1 MCGIFGVA
9 STQLADGNYTAYTNM
24 LAHRGP
30 DAYGVYQNDEV
41 FLGHRRLS
49 IIDLEGGVQPFFNE
63 SKSLA
68 LIYNG
73 EIYNYKEI
81 RQSLILKGYRFTSN
95 SDTETILVAYEEWGE
110 DCVQRFEGMF
120 AFAIWDDMSKKLFVA
135 RDRLGIKPLLYA
147 EYNGQLVFASEIKA
161 IIADPR
167 FPREI
172 DETAIVAFFNYSYIP
187 SPYTIFAGIRKLL
200 PGHHMTWQNGKL
212 TIRQYWDLHFSSVEN
227 RKEDDYVDEL
237 ISLFGDAVKDH
248 LVSDVPV
255 GAFLS
260 GGVDSS
266 AVVALMSQHSRNP
279 VSTFCMGFGGDMGG
293 YLDERRFAE
302 EVASRFN
309 TRHEAFEVIPNLDGI
324 VDSIVEAFDEPFADD
339 SSIPTYFICKLAA
352 EKLKVVLSGLGGD
365 ELFSGYERYL
375 GFHLQSYYSRL
386 PKTLRKSLIAP
397 LVEKIPE
404 RADGHYT
411 INHLKRFARGG
422 ILSPDRTYLSY
433 ISQLG
438 VRNGPPLLAEPDR
451 LASNYDEIIDLYSN
465 YFKTDNVEDSAN
477 SLNRALYCDFKT
489 YLPDDILT
497 LTDRISMQ
505 HSLEVRVPFLDHR
518 LVEFSARIPP
528 VLKMKKFKKKY
539 LLKKAFENI
548 LPNSIMN
555 HRKQGFVGPTSKWL
569 KSDLK
574 PFVLECLSEK
584 NLAKHNYVNLRSV
597 QILLDEHFT
606 GKQINDKA
614 IWSLVMFQKWFERY
628 ID

>member
-1 MCGIFGVA
+1 M
-9 STQLADGNYTAYTNM
+9 AY
-24 LAHRGP
+24 
-30 DAYGVYQNDEV
+30 Q
-41 FLGHRRLS
+41 
-49 IIDLEGGVQPFFNE
+49 
-63 SKSLA
+63 
-68 LIYNG
+68 
-73 EIYNYKEI
+73 
-81 RQSLILKGYRFTSN
+81 
-95 SDTETILVAYEEWGE
+95 EWGE
-110 DCVQRFEGMF
+110 NCVQYFEGMF
-120 AFAIWDDMSKKLFVA
+120 AFAIWNDISKKLFIA

-147 EYNGQLVFASEIKA
+147 EYNGKLVFASEIKA
-161 IIADPR
+161 IIADPK

-172 DETAIVAFFNYSYIP
+172 DERAVVAFFNYSYIP
-187 SPYTIFAGIRKLL
+187 APYTIFTKIRKLL
-200 PGHHMTWQNGKL
+200 PGHHMTWQDGRV
-212 TIRQYWDLHFSSVEN
+212 TIQKYWDLNFSPDEN
-227 RKEDDYVDEL
+227 RNEDDYVEEL
-237 ISLFGDAVKDH
+237 LSLFGDSVKGH

-266 AVVALMSQHSRNP
+266 AVVALMSQHSQEP
-279 VSTFCMGFGGDMGG
+279 VNTFCMGFGGDMGG
-293 YLDERRFAE
+293 YLDERGFAE

-309 TRHEAFEVIPNLDGI
+309 TKHEAFEVVPDLDGI
-324 VDSIVEAFDEPFADD
+324 IESIVDAFDEPFADD

-352 EKLKVVLSGLGGD
+352 EKLKVTLSGLGGD

-386 PKTLRKSLIAP
+386 PKFLRKSIIAP
-397 LVEKIPE
+397 LMEKVPE

-411 INHLKRFARGG
+411 VNHLKRFTRGG
-422 ILSPDRTYLSY
+422 ALSPDQTYLSY

-438 VRNGPPLLAEPDR
+438 VRNGPSLLSEPER
-451 LASNYDEIIDLYSN
+451 MAPYHEEILDLYSG
-465 YFKTDNVEDSAN
+465 YFKSDNVEGPAS
-477 SLNRALYCDFKT
+477 SLNRALYCDIKT

-528 VLKMKKFKKKY
+528 AIKLKKLNKKY
-539 LLKKAFENI
+539 ILKKAFKNI
-548 LPNSIMN
+548 LPDSVMN

-584 NLAKHNYVNLRSV
+584 NLLKHNYINPGSV
-597 QILLDEHFT
+597 QTLLDEHFT
-606 GKQINDKA
+606 GKQINDKV